1 MKFINLLKKELS
13 ELINAQ
19 MLLSLV
25 LTMAIFMVLGGVMKS
40 SIDDAMDSAKNVTI
54 NICDRDKT
62 DFTKSIEE
70 ALLAIND
77 DPDENTTVK
86 LEYFDTTG
94 DDYAA
99 LLKDND
105 IDNLVI
111 IPEGF
116 TEDIKAN
123 KRPNIISIN
132 CMTSAATMSNISSGN
147 DSAVSLISD
156 CIASSIAEETGLTA
170 EQYDLLEIPVEVAD
184 HTVVKDKSAEIS
196 SNSIMA
202 KVTIQNMIL
211 PIIVFVLIML
221 TSQMLMSAIANEK
234 IDKTLETLLSAPV
247 SRLSV
252 IGSKMLAAA
261 IVALI
266 NAAVFMVGFS
276 VFVSD
281 STSEITETAKNAMK
295 STITVDEALDKL
307 GISLST
313 GDYIL
318 VGLQLFFTILIC
330 LSASL
335 ILGAL
340 VDDPKKVQNML
351 MPIMMLAIVPYMIS
365 MLADINSLPVPVRAI
380 VYAIPFTHT
389 FTAIPNLMFG
399 NTAIFFFGLIY
410 QIVFFVVCIF
420 FALRIF
426 MTDKIF
432 TISLNFGQ
440 KNRYMKKKKK
450 GEAADNEE

>member
-13 ELINAQ
+13 ELINLQ
-19 MLLSLV
+19 MILSLV
-25 LTMAIFMVLGGVMKS
+25 ITMGIFMVLGGVMKS
-40 SIDDAMDSAKNVTI
+40 SINEAVEATKNVTI

-62 DFTKSIEE
+62 DFTNDIME
-70 ALLAIND
+70 ALLAVND
-77 DPDENTTVK
+77 DPDENTNVILK
-86 LEYFDTTG
+86 SFETTG
-94 DDYAA
+94 SDYAKI
-99 LLKDND
+99 LEDNN
-105 IDNLVI
+105 ITNLVI

-116 TEDIKAN
+116 TAAIEKN
-123 KRPNIISIN
+123 ERPELISIER
-132 CMTSAATMSNISSGN
+132 MTSAATMSNITAGN
-147 DSAVSLISD
+147 NSAISLISN
-156 CIASSIAEETGLTA
+156 CVASTIAADTGITS
-170 EQYDLLEIPVEVAD
+170 EQYDLMEVPVSIRSN
-184 HTVVKDKSAEIS
+184 TVVDDKSAEVS
-196 SNSIMA
+196 SEAILG
-202 KVTIQNMIL
+202 KITIQNMIL

-247 SRLSV
+247 SRLAI

-261 IVALI
+261 IIALI

-276 VFVSD
+276 VFVSG
-281 STSEITETAKNAMK
+281 STTEITEAAGNIVNG
-295 STITVDEALDKL
+295 SISLDEALSQL
-307 GISLST
+307 GIALNA

-330 LSASL
+330 LSISL

-340 VDDPKKVQNML
+340 VDDPKSVQNML

-365 MLADINSLPVPVRAI
+365 MLADINELPAPVKI
-380 VYAIPFTHT
+380 LVYTIPFTHT

-399 NTAIFFFGLIY
+399 HTALFFFGLIY
-410 QIVFFVVCIF
+410 QVVFFIVCMI

-426 MTDKIF
+426 MTDKIL

-440 KNRYMKKKKK
+440 KNKYKKKKK
-450 GEAADNEE
+450 GAPAEDEE

>member
-13 ELINAQ
+13 ELINVQ
-19 MLLSLV
+19 MILSLV
-25 LTMAIFMVLGGVMKS
+25 LTLGIFMVLGNVMKT
-40 SIDDAMDSAKNVTI
+40 SIDEAIDSVTNVTI

-62 DFTKSIEE
+62 DFTKAIED

-77 DPDENTTVK
+77 DPDEKTNVK
-86 LEYFDTTG
+86 LKYFETTG
-94 DDYAA
+94 DDYAKILA
-99 LLKDND
+99 DND

-116 TEDIKAN
+116 TDMVKADQ
-123 KRPNIISIN
+123 RPELISIN
-132 CMTSAATMSNISSGN
+132 RMSSAATLDNISSGN
-147 DSAVSLISD
+147 SSAIGLISD
-156 CIASSIAEETGLTA
+156 CISSSIASEFGVSEKKYELM
-170 EQYDLLEIPVEVAD
+170 EDPVD
-184 HTVVKDKSAEIS
+184 IRDNTVIDDKSAEIS
-196 SNSIMA
+196 SGSIMGRIS
-202 KVTIQNMIL
+202 IQNMIL
-211 PIIVFVLIML
+211 PIIVFVLIIL
-221 TSQMLMSAIANEK
+221 TSQMLMNAIANEK

-247 SRLSV
+247 SRLAI

-261 IVALI
+261 IIALI
-266 NAAVFMVGFS
+266 NASVFMVGFS
-276 VFVSD
+276 VFVSGS
-281 STSEITETAKNAMK
+281 STEVTETASSVVKG
-295 STITVDEALDKL
+295 SVSVDEALKQL
-307 GISLST
+307 GIALST

-340 VDDPKKVQNML
+340 VDDPKKTQNML

-365 MLADINSLPVPVRAI
+365 MLADINSLPTPIKVL

-389 FTAIPNLMFG
+389 FTAISNLMFG
-399 NTAIFFFGLIY
+399 HTALFFFGLIY
-410 QIVFFVVCIF
+410 QIIFFAVCIF

-426 MTDKIF
+426 MTDRIF

-440 KNRYMKKKKK
+440 KNKYKKKKK
-450 GEAADNEE
+450 SASANDDE